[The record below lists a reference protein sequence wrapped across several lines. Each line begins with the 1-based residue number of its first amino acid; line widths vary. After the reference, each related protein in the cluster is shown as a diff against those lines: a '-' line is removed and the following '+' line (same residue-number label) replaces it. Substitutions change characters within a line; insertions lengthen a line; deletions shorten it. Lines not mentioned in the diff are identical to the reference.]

1 VINLIKL
8 IEPVRTDTNID
19 WWNDNRI
26 RLNEVIAVFNNWQTE
41 HKFGDF
47 EKEVLKAKINLCREF
62 GNNNDFSEW
71 QFKMLDEMESF
82 VKEYEKE

>member
-1 VINLIKL
+1 MIKL

-26 RLNEVIAVFNNWQTE
+26 RLNEAIAVFNNWQTE
-41 HKFGDF
+41 HKFDDF

-71 QFKMLDEMESF
+71 QFKMLDEMEEF
-82 VKEYEKE
+82 IKEYERIKD